1 MAVQSMT
8 KCNRI
13 CPTNHHGLSWRVFA
27 DFFYILLL
35 INLVNLCPNLTT
47 MDKGYVEFVA
57 DLKKNIVQSRYV
69 AARLVNKEQLL
80 LYFKIGKM
88 LAEKIDAADWGA
100 GIMDRIAID
109 LQNALPGIKGFSS
122 TGMKNMRRFYE
133 TYTEML
139 IGQTPSDQLQTGILK
154 DGAFFSISFSH
165 HISLI
170 NKCET
175 TNERVFYI
183 TQSASQHWSVRVLE
197 HHIAANLY
205 KHRGKL
211 ANNFDKTL
219 PDNLKV
225 NALEVLQDNYLF
237 DFVTTEE
244 EDERVFEGAL
254 VSNIKKMIMTLGKGF
269 TFLGNQYRL
278 EVGGEEFFVDLL
290 FFNRHLQS
298 LVAFELK
305 RGKFKPGY
313 AGQLNFY
320 LNVLDEKVKLPH
332 ENASIGI
339 VLCKEKNNTVVE
351 FAVKNIDKA
360 MGVATYRTTK
370 EVPKEMQGILPDAAE
385 LARLL

>member
-1 MAVQSMT
+1 
-8 KCNRI
+8 
-13 CPTNHHGLSWRVFA
+13 
-27 DFFYILLL
+27 
-35 INLVNLCPNLTT
+35 
-47 MDKGYVEFVA
+47 MDKGYVEFFA
-57 DLKKNIVQSRYV
+57 ELKKNIVQSRYV

-88 LAEKIDAADWGA
+88 LAEKVAIADWGA
-100 GIMDRIAID
+100 GIMDKIAAD

-133 TYTEML
+133 AYADAA
-139 IGQTPSDQLQTGILK
+139 ISQTPSDQLQTKGLS
-154 DGAFFSISFSH
+154 DEAFFSISFSH

-170 NKCET
+170 NKCGT

-183 TQSASQHWSVRVLE
+183 TQAASQYWSLRVLE

-219 PDNLKV
+219 PDNLKTS
-225 NALEVLQDNYLF
+225 ALEVLQDDYLF
-237 DFVTTEE
+237 DFVAT
-244 EDERVFEGAL
+244 DEGDEKVFEGAL
-254 VSNIKKMIMTLGKGF
+254 VSNIKNMIMTLGKGF
-269 TFLGNQYRL
+269 SFLGNQYRL

-290 FFNRHLQS
+290 FFNRHLHS

-305 RGKFKPGY
+305 RGKFKPEY

-320 LNVLDEKVKLPH
+320 LNVLDEKVRLPE

-351 FAVKNIDKA
+351 FSIRNIDKG

-370 EVPKEMQGILPDAAE
+370 EVPKEMEGILPDAAE